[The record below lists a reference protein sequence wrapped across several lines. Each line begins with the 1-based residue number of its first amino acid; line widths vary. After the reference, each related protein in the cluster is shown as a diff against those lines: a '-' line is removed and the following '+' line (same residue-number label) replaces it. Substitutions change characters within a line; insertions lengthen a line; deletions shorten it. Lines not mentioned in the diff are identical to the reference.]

1 MCVCA
6 CVCVFTRV
14 IFTASL
20 PAISS
25 SSAWRVPEPAG
36 ERNWVWP
43 RVEVFCSQCC
53 RVLLISK
60 ACAWEYSQTQK
71 EWGRYHATLSLFKK
85 KNGFERKRKVKKE
98 RETLIC
104 CSTYLCICWLI
115 LVCAL
120 TGDPTCNLGVHVLT
134 SWATWPGQCHSS
146 RGPQRVWACLVL
158 LLDLQVNFLLV
169 FPRCLDRREEHK
181 ALDMF
186 MQIWGLSRRYPAM
199 QYEKWR
205 DLLKKIQDTRNIVP
219 RTTMPQSPSK

>member
-6 CVCVFTRV
+6 CVCVFTHV

-71 EWGRYHATLSLFKK
+71 EWGRYHATLSLFLKK
-85 KNGFERKRKVKKE
+85 KWVWEKEEGQE
-98 RETLIC
+98 RERDI
-104 CSTYLCICWLI
+104 
-115 LVCAL
+115 
-120 TGDPTCNLGVHVLT
+120 NLLFHLFM
-134 SWATWPGQCHSS
+134 H
-146 RGPQRVWACLVL
+146 
-158 LLDLQVNFLLV
+158 LLV
-169 FPRCLDRREEHK
+169 DSCMCPDWGSNLQPWRTRPNQLSYLARAMPLFSWSPEGL
-181 ALDMF
+181 
-186 MQIWGLSRRYPAM
+186 GLSSSASWSAG
-199 QYEKWR
+199 EFS
-205 DLLKKIQDTRNIVP
+205 LGF
-219 RTTMPQSPSK
+219 S